1 MTRQTCSLTVVLSRY
16 TDLHNI
22 IMSIS
27 NAVLRE
33 GAPSTLA
40 FSSFT
45 CIQRFLWIFSEPFS
59 DIMHHP
65 YF

>member
-1 MTRQTCSLTVVLSRY
+1 MTRQTCSLTAVLSRY

-33 GAPSTLA
+33 GTPPTLA
-40 FSSFT
+40 FSRFT
-45 CIQRFLWIFSEPFS
+45 CIEISLDFL
-59 DIMHHP
+59 
-65 YF
+65 

>member
-1 MTRQTCSLTVVLSRY
+1 MDDKTNLFSDSGP
-16 TDLHNI
+16 DLHNI

-40 FSSFT
+40 FSRFT

>member
-1 MTRQTCSLTVVLSRY
+1 MTRQTCSLTVVLSHY

-40 FSSFT
+40 LSRFT
-45 CIQRFLWIFSEPFS
+45 CIQISLDFL
-59 DIMHHP
+59 
-65 YF
+65 